1 MKKMKY
7 LLGGLAVILMAF
19 SSGCTK
25 SDGPDSKLTQE
36 ERLLQKANKFVY
48 DYTSEAYLWR
58 DHIPSGITY
67 KSAPT
72 PPELFELMRYDNLD
86 KWSYVT
92 DNSQEAMDEFQGVS
106 TTYGHSLAFGR
117 FTNKPDNLFAVV
129 QFVYEGSPAQKA
141 GLERGGVILK
151 LNGAAI
157 TEDNYRQLYYSQ
169 TMEIGM
175 GTFNESGAIVD
186 SGVSH
191 KLSAVKMYEDP
202 VVAHSVI
209 DAGGSKVGYLSYAGF
224 YAESH
229 DRLVEVFKEFQTA
242 GVSELI
248 LDLRYNLGGNA
259 ETPPYLASLFAPA
272 EAVKGKK
279 VFLTQTWNDLYMD
292 YYNNKKYDM
301 NTYFNEKIPVNLNL
315 GRVFVL
321 ATSST
326 ASASEA
332 TISGLMPYMDVV
344 LIGGNTYGKYCGAA
358 LLVPTDSEGN
368 EDKEISNWLLSLVVY
383 KFVNTQGLTE
393 FKDGISPDYKVED
406 SGLLQG
412 IPLGDASDPMVAKAL
427 SIIAGDTKGA
437 EAPQIIMLGVQM
449 LPYMG
454 ERPMKDGMNT
464 LLMNK

>member
-141 GLERGGVILK
+141 GLERGDIILK

-175 GTFNESGAIVD
+175 GSFNESGAIVD

-229 DRLVEVFKEFQTA
+229 DRLVEVFKEFQAA

-292 YYNNKKYDM
+292 YYNKKKYDM
-301 NTYFNEKIPVNLNL
+301 NTYFNEKTPVNLNL

-393 FKDGISPDYKVED
+393 FKDGIAPDYKVED
-406 SGLLQG
+406 NGLLQG

-437 EAPQIIMLGVQM
+437 EAPQIMMQGVQM